1 MDLFKDQLAR
11 GDNDLETTGNWRE
24 IQTVDLHNVH
34 YVTDAIIDDSET
46 NVAAIVLGVLFALT
60 FVFAVSYVIMTRKSA
75 LKENP

>member
-1 MDLFKDQLAR
+1 LDLFKAQLAR
-11 GDNDLETTGNWRE
+11 GAHDLETTGNWRE

-34 YVTDAIIDDSET
+34 YVTDAHDDSET

-60 FVFAVSYVIMTRKSA
+60 FVFIVVYVIMTRKPA